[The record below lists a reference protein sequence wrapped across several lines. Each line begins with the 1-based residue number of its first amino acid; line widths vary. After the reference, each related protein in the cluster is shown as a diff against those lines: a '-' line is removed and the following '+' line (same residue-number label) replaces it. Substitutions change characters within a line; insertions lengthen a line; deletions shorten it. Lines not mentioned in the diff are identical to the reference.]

1 LAKTRFAYFCQS
13 CGYESAKW
21 LGKCPSCS
29 QWNTFVE
36 EVLEKANTSIP
47 NWKATSTTLQRAN
60 KPVKVA
66 DITFNEEHRL
76 LTPDKEFN
84 RVLGGGIVAGS
95 LVLIGG
101 EPGIGKSTLMLQLA
115 LNMPGLKVLYISG
128 EESEHQIKMRAE
140 RLEEVGSRK
149 SEVGS
154 QKLDGGAFKSEIEHP
169 KSEIEYKSEIEHPK
183 SEISRGCYI
192 LTETSTQNIFKQ
204 IEQLEP
210 DIVVVDSIQ
219 TLYSAHIESTPGSVS
234 QVRECTAELL
244 RFAKE
249 SGTPVF
255 LIGHI
260 TKDGMIAGPKILE
273 HMVDTVLQFEG
284 DRHHVYRILRT
295 VKNRFGS
302 SSELGIYEMLGE
314 GLREVSNP
322 SEILLSQRDEALS
335 GITISTTLEGMRPM
349 MIETQALVSPSPYG
363 TPQRTATGFDT
374 RRMSMLLAVLEKRCG
389 FNLGAK
395 DVFLNITGGI
405 RVEDPAIDLGLAAA
419 IISSHED
426 IPVPFKTCF
435 AGEIGLSGEIR
446 AVNRVEQRIAEAQ
459 KLGFEQIF
467 ISKYNLPSGGHDKK
481 GIDLSRYKIDIK
493 IVSRI
498 EEVFGLLFG

>member
-1 LAKTRFAYFCQS
+1 LHIRISAHSTHMAKSKIAYFCQS
-13 CGYESAKW
+13 CGFESPKW
-21 LGKCPSCS
+21 LGKCPSCQ

-36 EVLEKANTSIP
+36 EIIEKANTSVP
-47 NWKATSTTLQRAN
+47 DWKVSSSTQQRAN
-60 KPVKVA
+60 KPVEIP
-66 DITFNEEHRL
+66 DIVFSEEQRM

-115 LNMPGLKVLYISG
+115 LSMPNLKILYISG
-128 EESEHQIKMRAE
+128 EESDRQIKMRAE
-140 RLEEVGSRK
+140 RLAPEE
-149 SEVGS
+149 S
-154 QKLDGGAFKSEIEHP
+154 QKLKVESQKSGDENIKSEFG
-169 KSEIEYKSEIEHPK
+169 K
-183 SEISRGCYI
+183 GCYI

-210 DIVVVDSIQ
+210 DLVVVDSIQ
-219 TLYSAHIESTPGSVS
+219 TLHSSHIESTPGSVS

-249 SGTPVF
+249 SSTPVF

-284 DRHHVYRILRT
+284 DRHHVYRILRA

-302 SSELGIYEMLGE
+302 ASELGIYEMLGE

-322 SEILLSQRDEALS
+322 SEILLSQRDEPLS
-335 GITISTTLEGMRPM
+335 GITISATLEGMRPM
-349 MIETQALVSPSPYG
+349 LIETQALVSTSAYG

-389 FNLGAK
+389 FKLGAK

-426 IPVPFKTCF
+426 IPIPFKTCF

-467 ISKYNLPSGGHDKK
+467 ISKYNLPQGGKDKK
-481 GIDLSRYKIDIK
+481 RIDLSRYAIE
-493 IVSRI
+493 VRTVANI